1 LQRIRT
7 AVETPFEVALVETE
21 RPPLYQRI
29 ALQAQHLRQLGLSF
43 SAIADVIHKMSRRI
57 IRKLRQFGYLEPSLE
72 VPVATGHDPL
82 AHELLGYWKSGQL
95 SCPYPVCI

>member
-43 SAIADVIHKMSRRI
+43 SAIAEH
-57 IRKLRQFGYLEPSLE
+57 
-72 VPVATGHDPL
+72 
-82 AHELLGYWKSGQL
+82 LGVTDKTVSKAISWHHRML
-95 SCPYPVCI
+95 SVNQSE